1 MTMANAKTNTKA
13 KASASTALA
22 VVEDPS
28 GFLPSAEELKE
39 ITEELRGVL
48 TRSMLG
54 TIQIANGGA
63 CCFKVK
69 EPGADEATPGV
80 QAIDGMILAFHPTH
94 VMWGSE
100 YGKREQGEMPICRSM
115 DGVTG
120 TILETGEI
128 RQCDSCPHN
137 KFVDGHKQCTNKMQ
151 LYIMREG
158 DLVPMIFSLPPTSL
172 KYFTKYLVNCRL
184 SQRVPMFSV
193 VTRITLRNE
202 QGQSGEYSVPV
213 FTPIGKLPKD
223 EAKRMSQ
230 YAQEFAAVAQ
240 RSGIQADDLTG
251 EGRVVAAAGD
261 EAVTEPRAAEF
272 TPVETDDLPF

>member
-1 MTMANAKTNTKA
+1 MAKTADK
-13 KASASTALA
+13 KSTALA
-22 VVEDPS
+22 VIEDTS
-28 GFLPSAEELKE
+28 AFLPSAEELQE

-80 QAIDGMILAFHPTH
+80 QAIEGMILAFHPTN
-94 VMWGSE
+94 VLWGSE

-115 DGVTG
+115 DGICG
-120 TILETGEI
+120 TITETGEI

-137 KFVDGHKQCTNKMQ
+137 KFVEHRKECTNKMQ

-158 DLVPMIFSLPPTSL
+158 DLVPMIFSLPPTGL
-172 KYFTKYLVNCRL
+172 KYFNKYLVRCRL
-184 SQRVPMFSV
+184 TERVPMFSV

-213 FTPIGKLPKD
+213 FEPVGKLPKD
-223 EAKRMSQ
+223 EAKRISD
-230 YAQEFAAVAQ
+230 YVKSFAQVVQ
-240 RSGIQADDLTG
+240 NSGIQADDLTG
-251 EGRVVAAAGD
+251 EGRAEADSPVQAAPQAQ
-261 EAVTEPRAAEF
+261 EF
-272 TPVETDDLPF
+272 TPVETEDLPF